1 MSPGFFVRM
10 KFNGFVGISNN
21 IKTVVKMGTIVV
33 ALFYFIYHA
42 ISGENGFLSYVKTK
56 KLILENQLILDKLE
70 QEFKVIERNVKL
82 LSSENLDLD
91 LLEERCRTILNLSK
105 KDEYIILERAKN
117 S

>member
-1 MSPGFFVRM
+1 MHM

-21 IKTVVKMGTIVV
+21 VRTVVQMGTIVIT
-33 ALFYFIYHA
+33 LFYFIYHA
-42 ISGENGFLSYVKTK
+42 ISGENGFLSYIKTK

-70 QEFKVIERNVKL
+70 KEFKAIERSVKL

-105 KDEYIILERAKN
+105 KDEYIVLQQPEKN
-117 S
+117 